1 MFLYIK
7 KGCVSLN
14 TKDMTYLM
22 LLTISI
28 CPIIIRKLND
38 EKLNIY
44 KNIQKNIILYVFIY
58 LLSICLIS
66 NQGGTLN
73 AIKPIHVLVSYLII
87 IILPLILLPF
97 SHITF
102 LKTDLFKKDK
112 LIKIL
117 NFIVYTILIFSL
129 IYIFLNK
136 NNYKID
142 YLINLLI
149 FINSILYFYYLD
161 SR

>member
-1 MFLYIK
+1 M
-7 KGCVSLN
+7 N

-73 AIKPIHVLVSYLII
+73 AIKPIHILVSYLII

-102 LKTDLFKKDK
+102 FKTNLFKKDK
-112 LIKIL
+112 LIKIV

>member
-1 MFLYIK
+1 
-7 KGCVSLN
+7 
-14 TKDMTYLM
+14 MTYLM

-73 AIKPIHVLVSYLII
+73 AIKPIHILVSYLII

-102 LKTDLFKKDK
+102 FKTNLFKKDK
-112 LIKIL
+112 LIKIV

>member
-1 MFLYIK
+1 MFLYTK
-7 KGCVSLN
+7 KGCVALN

-102 LKTDLFKKDK
+102 FKTNLFKKDK
-112 LIKIL
+112 LIKIV

>member
-1 MFLYIK
+1 M
-7 KGCVSLN
+7 N

-73 AIKPIHVLVSYLII
+73 AIKPIHVLVSYLT
-87 IILPLILLPF
+87 ILIFPLILLLF

-112 LIKIL
+112 LIKIV